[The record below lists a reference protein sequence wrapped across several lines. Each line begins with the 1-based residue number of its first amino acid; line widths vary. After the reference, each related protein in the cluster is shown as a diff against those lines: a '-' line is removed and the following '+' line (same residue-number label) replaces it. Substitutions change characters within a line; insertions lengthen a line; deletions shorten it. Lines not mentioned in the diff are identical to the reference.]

1 MFQVEK
7 CTISRFGFINKLLG
21 TFFDETVTDSDID
34 FNILVEIL
42 TAVRSKTADTS
53 SELSQ
58 NNHTLFVAIKACFM
72 NEDEIDEIRNGIIQL
87 EQQVH

>member
-7 CTISRFGFINKLLG
+7 YTISRFGFKNKLLG

-42 TAVRSKTADTS
+42 AAVRSKTAV
-53 SELSQ
+53 L
-58 NNHTLFVAIKACFM
+58 
-72 NEDEIDEIRNGIIQL
+72 
-87 EQQVH
+87 